1 MRNQVRTGDRVNR
14 TRFPAPAD
22 DVGESASASIVNWAR
37 TDEIRQFPNSRFK
50 LLALILVFAWSLV
63 ELPLEITLAQ
73 SPSEKA
79 VILCSKAF
87 LGLIVLLAGRQ
98 MHWAELAFM
107 FSCTLSILAIAPMLA
122 TELTVF
128 PTAFLLSFVECVLKA
143 IALFVFARSAL

>member
-1 MRNQVRTGDRVNR
+1 VNR
-14 TRFPAPAD
+14 TRFPAPAN
-22 DVGESASASIVNWAR
+22 DVSESVSALSVNWAR
-37 TDEIRQFPNSRFK
+37 TDEIRRFPNSRFQ

-98 MHWAELAFM
+98 TRWAELALM
-107 FSCTLSILAIAPMLA
+107 FTCALSILAIAPMLA

-128 PTAFLLSFVECVLKA
+128 PTAFLLSFFECVLKA
-143 IALFVFARSAL
+143 IVLFVFARSVL